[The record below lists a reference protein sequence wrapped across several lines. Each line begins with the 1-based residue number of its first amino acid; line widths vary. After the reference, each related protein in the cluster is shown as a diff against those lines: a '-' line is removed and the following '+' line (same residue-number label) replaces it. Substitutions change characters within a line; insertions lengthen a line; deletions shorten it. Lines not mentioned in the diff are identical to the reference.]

1 MWIHLPIIVDGKV
14 RWVAYAS
21 AVVQFGDPPSYPPPT
36 SPSLSRRTM
45 HIAMQL
51 AGILRRA
58 AVDWPPIPPRAPHA
72 PPVGQSPPSWQLRN
86 AQQPAFQGHSSDLS
100 VDVPSGSTMSQNM
113 THFWGSK
120 SCVCFIDKAVRR
132 FYLINFL
139 VITNT
144 AILTF
149 HIWNNKLFWMWQASL
164 SGRWYY
170 AWWWWCWPSVT
181 RAPAGQAQWRR
192 KQVIW
197 SINPIV
203 TPH

>member
-1 MWIHLPIIVDGKV
+1 MNSSANNCWRQSPVSGLRISSGAV
-14 RWVAYAS
+14 RW
-21 AVVQFGDPPSYPPPT
+21 PPSYPPPT
-36 SPSLSRRTM
+36 SPSLLRRTM

-58 AVDWPPIPPRAPHA
+58 AVDWPPIPPSGPSC
-72 PPVGQSPPSWQLRN
+72 PPVGQSPSSWQLRN

-120 SCVCFIDKAVRR
+120 SCECFIDKAVRR

>member
-1 MWIHLPIIVDGKV
+1 M
-14 RWVAYAS
+14 AYAS
-21 AVVQFGDPPSYPPPT
+21 AVVQFGDPPPLTHLQPPP
-36 SPSLSRRTM
+36 SLLRRTM

-100 VDVPSGSTMSQNM
+100 VDVPSGSFMSQNM

-120 SCVCFIDKAVRR
+120 SCECFIDKAVRR

>member
-1 MWIHLPIIVDGKV
+1 MSGLRISSGAV
-14 RWVAYAS
+14 RW
-21 AVVQFGDPPSYPPPT
+21 PPLLPT
-36 SPSLSRRTM
+36 SNLPLSLSRRTM

-100 VDVPSGSTMSQNM
+100 VDVPNGSFMSQNM